1 MALSG
6 FARHCAKMPCNVA
19 RCGTSASPMYSAS
32 CAKMFRALSFKFA
45 VPFVTHW
52 NRNGKSSGHLPSSRI
67 PAASSQ
73 MVSHALR
80 TMERACSSCRSLS
93 SSPLTPSCVCCC
105 KFAHRLTSS
114 LVRTRRSRIDA
125 ISRVSCAPEVRIA
138 RVSCRQS
145 RSGCFL
151 HSLNSDSYCTRA
163 ALSAELSPPSSC
175 SNAVR
180 LLMSSTAATCAAGT
194 VAAIAPGLGARRGVE
209 RDGKGLALAAAV

>member
-1 MALSG
+1 
-6 FARHCAKMPCNVA
+6 
-19 RCGTSASPMYSAS
+19 MYSAS
-32 CAKMFRALSFKFA
+32 CAKTFSALSFNA
-45 VPFVTHW
+45 SVPFVTHW
-52 NRNGKSSGHLPSSRI
+52 NKKGSSSGHLPSSRM

-80 TMERACSSCRSLS
+80 TMDRVCSSCRTFS

-105 KFAHRLTSS
+105 KLAHKLTSS
-114 LVRTRRSRIDA
+114 FVNTRRRRIEA
-125 ISRVSCAPEVRIA
+125 ISRVSCAPELRIA

-151 HSLNSDSYCTRA
+151 HSLNSDSYCVRV

-194 VAAIAPGLGARRGVE
+194 WAAIAPKLGAARGKLE
-209 RDGKGLALAAAV
+209 RDGKGRAFACSRARKAV